1 MKLYTVCIEL
11 YVLLQD
17 LYPLVLYQKCN
28 VELSINERMNT
39 AAHVSGCVKV
49 VKNLKK
55 ALQPSDEQTQQHEWQ
70 IKELKTTRQI
80 TAVTFMSH

>member
-1 MKLYTVCIEL
+1 
-11 YVLLQD
+11 
-17 LYPLVLYQKCN
+17 
-28 VELSINERMNT
+28 MNT
-39 AAHVSGCVKV
+39 AAHVSGCVEV
-49 VKNLKK
+49 VKNLNK